1 MKRTI
6 RLKESE
12 MISLLEKIIT
22 ESSKKNTKKST
33 KKSVIPMKK
42 IKLGKDLK

>member
-12 MISLLEKIIT
+12 IISVIEKIIT
-22 ESSKKNTKKST
+22 DSTKKGTKKST